1 MNEPE
6 ERGLSLKQNPTPAHK
21 RRYQVDVAELHRL
34 HERNYAG
41 LLNLLPDVGE
51 VISIS
56 TGEFLT
62 FELTITS
69 EARYTS
75 ELLIRQQP
83 AHWAA
88 DYLRAQLEVRLYH
101 DVRMAEVVAS
111 QGVRRLAVH
120 YQQPNPDMRHRDEK
134 YQVNQFLADWLQ
146 LCREQGQ
153 VSSGINDKF
162 LPHGFK

>member
-1 MNEPE
+1 
-6 ERGLSLKQNPTPAHK
+6 LSLKRSQKPVQQ

-41 LLNLLPDVGE
+41 LINLIPDVGE
-51 VISIS
+51 TISIT

-75 ELLIRQQP
+75 ELLIRQKP
-83 AHWAA
+83 AHWAS
-88 DYLRAQLEVRLYH
+88 DYLRAQLEIRLYH
-101 DVRMAEVVAS
+101 DVRMAEVIAS

-146 LCREQGQ
+146 LCRQQGQ
-153 VSSGINDKF
+153 VSSGFNDKF